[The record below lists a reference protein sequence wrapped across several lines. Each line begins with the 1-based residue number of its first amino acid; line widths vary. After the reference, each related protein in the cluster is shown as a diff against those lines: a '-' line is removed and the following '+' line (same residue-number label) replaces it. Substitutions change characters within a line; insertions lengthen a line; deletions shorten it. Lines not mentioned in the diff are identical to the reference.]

1 VRIVPHVREDDN
13 RIGRGP
19 IAVGLPWPIACCSV
33 APMRIRWTILV
44 LVLLSG
50 LPAEAAEPVFPPGSR
65 IGLEPPAGMTVS
77 KLFQGFE
84 DREKNASIISVE
96 LSGEAYTE
104 IEKSFAAEALKAQ
117 GIDVQVREEFPLKDG
132 RGFLVIAHLAVAG
145 TPFRKW
151 VLVATE
157 HDLTAVISVQ
167 VPDAAQDSYPDAA
180 LRASLATFTTRAAVP
195 VQEQL
200 DLLPFSLKDLAG
212 FRIVRAA
219 ATGAALLTDGPKDA
233 IELDEQPLLLIT
245 FLPGVGDQVS
255 DRDSLARRAIS
266 GTPGVTDMRIVRSEA
281 MRIAGQPGH
290 EILVDAK
297 DAKTETELRVVQW
310 LRFGPGG
317 SLRVL
322 GAVRKDEWDKV
333 FPRFRAVR
341 DGIEPK

>member
-1 VRIVPHVREDDN
+1 M
-13 RIGRGP
+13 GRHP
-19 IAVGLPWPIACCSV
+19 IAASLPWPIACCSV
-33 APMRIRWTILV
+33 APMFIRRTILV
-44 LVLLSG
+44 LALLSG

-84 DREKNASIISVE
+84 DREKNASIIFVE

-104 IEKSFAAEALKAQ
+104 IEKSFAVEALKAQ
-117 GIDVQVREEFPLKDG
+117 GIDVQAREEFPLKDG

-151 VLVATE
+151 ALVATE
-157 HDLTAVISVQ
+157 HDLTAVISIQ
-167 VPDAAQDSYPDAA
+167 VPDAAQDTYPDAA

-219 ATGAALLTDGPKDA
+219 ATGAALLTEGPKDA

-245 FLPGVGDQVS
+245 FLPGAGDQVS

-266 GTPGVTDMRIVRSEA
+266 GTPGVKDMRIVRSEA

-290 EILVDAK
+290 EIMVDAK
-297 DAKTETELRVVQW
+297 EAKTETELRVVQW

-341 DGIEPK
+341 DGIGPK

>member
-1 VRIVPHVREDDN
+1 M
-13 RIGRGP
+13 
-19 IAVGLPWPIACCSV
+19 L
-33 APMRIRWTILV
+33 IRWTILV
-44 LVLLSG
+44 LALLSG
-50 LPAEAAEPVFPPGSR
+50 LSAEAAEPVFPPGSR

-84 DREKNASIISVE
+84 DREKNASIIFVE

-104 IEKSFAAEALKAQ
+104 IEKSFAVEALKAQ
-117 GIDVQVREEFPLKDG
+117 GIDVQAREEFPLKDG

-151 VLVATE
+151 ALVASE
-157 HDLTAVISVQ
+157 HDLTAVISIQ

-219 ATGAALLTDGPKDA
+219 ATGAALLTEGPKDA

-255 DRDSLARRAIS
+255 DRDSLARRAMS